1 MDQLLPVYFERL
13 LESSLDIVIAVD
25 REGQIIF
32 YNDGAYKTLGYTS
45 AEILGKQVTTV
56 YPSLDEAR
64 AVKAAMRSGEFGGER
79 GKVRTLKL
87 CWSPRAE
94 SGFRQRS
101 QARSSTMRP
110 ARKSARSAFSRT
122 YVISAAA
129 ISWPRWAS
137 LPLAWRTGSTTR
149 SR

>member
-13 LESSLDIVIAVD
+13 LESSLDIVIAAD

-64 AVKAAMRSGEFGGER
+64 AVKAAMR
-79 GKVRTLKL
+79 
-87 CWSPRAE
+87 
-94 SGFRQRS
+94 
-101 QARSSTMRP
+101 
-110 ARKSARSAFSRT
+110 
-122 YVISAAA
+122 
-129 ISWPRWAS
+129 
-137 LPLAWRTGSTTR
+137 TG
-149 SR
+149 